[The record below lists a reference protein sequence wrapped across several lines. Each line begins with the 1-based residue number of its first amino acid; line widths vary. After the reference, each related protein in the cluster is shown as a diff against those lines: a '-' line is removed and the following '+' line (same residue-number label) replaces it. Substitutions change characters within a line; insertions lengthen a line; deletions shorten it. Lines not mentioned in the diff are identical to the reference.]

1 MKPITI
7 IGGGLA
13 GLTLGI
19 LLRRENVPAA
29 VIEAGKYPR
38 HRVCGEFISGR
49 GRGIFHRLGLEEKI
63 SEKVEASTVSFH
75 LKDRKPVRL
84 RLQEPGLC
92 VSRFVLDALLAEEF
106 ERAGGILKTGERANL
121 DSNREGVVRATGRR
135 RSENQTGHLFG
146 LKAHALRAS
155 LSADLELHFGASDY
169 VGLCGVGGDRVNV
182 CGLFY
187 SREPVRTLHERW
199 KETLTSCVWSEA
211 LADATWD
218 EESFSSVAGL
228 MLNRQSSESQFAI
241 GDAAAMIPPLTG
253 NGMSMAFESAEVAFE
268 PLLRFSRR
276 QVSWEECL
284 RIQATAWDLHFSAR
298 LRWAAFVQSLLFN
311 TAGQQFLLICT
322 RLFPRLPVFFFS
334 RTR

>member
-1 MKPITI
+1 
-7 IGGGLA
+7 
-13 GLTLGI
+13 
-19 LLRRENVPAA
+19 
-29 VIEAGKYPR
+29 
-38 HRVCGEFISGR
+38 
-49 GRGIFHRLGLEEKI
+49 
-63 SEKVEASTVSFH
+63 
-75 LKDRKPVRL
+75 
-84 RLQEPGLC
+84 
-92 VSRFVLDALLAEEF
+92 
-106 ERAGGILKTGERANL
+106 
-121 DSNREGVVRATGRR
+121 
-135 RSENQTGHLFG
+135 
-146 LKAHALRAS
+146 
-155 LSADLELHFGASDY
+155 
-169 VGLCGVGGDRVNV
+169 
-182 CGLFY
+182 
-187 SREPVRTLHERW
+187 
-199 KETLTSCVWSEA
+199 VWSEA